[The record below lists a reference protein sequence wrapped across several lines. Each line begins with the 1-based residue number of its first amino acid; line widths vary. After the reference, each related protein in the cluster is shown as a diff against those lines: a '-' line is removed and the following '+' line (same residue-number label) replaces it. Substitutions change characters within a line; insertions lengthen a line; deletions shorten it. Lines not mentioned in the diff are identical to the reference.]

1 MYLAYYYSMGLTK
14 DEKIE
19 IDKQIKQR
27 RGELHFYLSVA
38 CTINVIL
45 IRLSIKKIAEDL
57 ELIRSTLVH
66 LLILEGIIN
75 NIS

>member
-1 MYLAYYYSMGLTK
+1 MYLAYSYSTGLTK

-27 RGELHFYLSVA
+27 RGELHFYLSLA

-45 IRLSIKKIAEDL
+45 IRFSIKKIADEL
-57 ELIRSTLVH
+57 ELIRTTLVN
-66 LLILEGIIN
+66 LLVLAGY
-75 NIS
+75 